1 MKRPTAS
8 RGKKNGETPTP
19 PPETEP
25 MTAEDFLDMGVEE
38 LVHHILGRVR
48 SSNEPPAQLVAQI
61 YTMLDALQQLIS
73 STADPSLLTPISKL
87 NKDLR
92 EASRTLGQVEA
103 RFLVD
108 AYYAMQEN
116 RIRSSH
122 QVRTLA
128 EPKKTST
135 DEEKA
140 NFSPEPHDVLEWL
153 FTQEDQLERQIR
165 SALDYYSG
173 SHKAGIW
180 ARSIKGVGPV
190 IAAGLLANIDI
201 HEARTV
207 GHIWRFA
214 GLDPTNKWLGTV
226 KATELVN
233 SVLGEPRRGRGGS
246 EVSQDQFLEICK
258 LTNTAPERMRL
269 RLVDR
274 DTSEVDM
281 SRATVIKA
289 VAKRPWNASLK
300 RLCFLIGDSFVKV
313 SNRPDALYGQ
323 LYKTRKEWE
332 TERNNRGEYAD
343 QARESLEAK
352 RFSPST
358 EAYKWYSQGK
368 LPPARIHLRAQ
379 RRAVKLFLAHLHEV
393 MWFTEF
399 GTMPPFPY
407 VLENVPGHTHRLE
420 VPNLMLVPGLEALKA
435 KQGPRGGGSRRP

>member
-1 MKRPTAS
+1 MKKPTTR
-8 RGKKNGETPTP
+8 RGKNGETPAP
-19 PPETEP
+19 PPETAP
-25 MTAEDFLDMGVEE
+25 LTSEDFLDMGIEE
-38 LVHHILGRVR
+38 LVQLMMERIRR
-48 SSNEPPAQLVAQI
+48 SSDPQGTLSSEIFTMIDALHQLV
-61 YTMLDALQQLIS
+61 T
-73 STADPSLLTPISKL
+73 STADPGLLTPIAKL
-87 NKDLR
+87 TKDLK

-135 DEEKA
+135 DEQKA
-140 NFSPEPHDVLEWL
+140 NFAPEPHDVLEWL
-153 FTQEDQLERQIR
+153 FGQEDQLERQIR
-165 SALDYYSG
+165 SALDYYSA
-173 SHKAGIW
+173 SHQAGIW
-180 ARSIKGVGPV
+180 ARSIKGIGPV

-201 HEARTV
+201 KQAPTV

-214 GLDPTNKWLGTV
+214 GLDPTNKWLGTA

-233 SVLGEPRRGRGGS
+233 GVLEAAPRRGRGGGS
-246 EVSQDQFLEICK
+246 EVTEDQFFKICQQC
-258 LTNTAPERMRL
+258 NTTPERMRL

-274 DTSEVDM
+274 DTSEIDM

-332 TERNNRGEYAD
+332 TERNSRGLYSD

-358 EAYKWYSQGK
+358 EAYKWYTQGK

-379 RRAVKLFLAHLHEV
+379 RRAVKLFLAHFHEV
-393 MWFTEF
+393 LWFTEY
-399 GTMPPFPY
+399 GTMPPFPF
-407 VLENVPGHTHRLE
+407 VLENVPGHTHRIE
-420 VPNLMLVPGLEALKA
+420 VPNLMLVPGLEALKN
-435 KQGPRGGGSRRP
+435 KPPPRSPSRRR